1 MKQPILI
8 LIALF
13 LLPAAL
19 LPAVARSQSVQPQA
33 LPDAPAPAPPS
44 DPMWDRVKEIVPGA
58 AIVVRNDNGPP
69 LHCLFAGA
77 TDAYLFCDPPGN
89 PPNTGFRLDRA
100 AVVSVDLDRP
110 TPRSARFD
118 RPQPNYHPAY
128 LACIIGGGLIT
139 GIVATRTMDAGE
151 AASTG
156 VIGALVVAA
165 IGAPLAF
172 LPRWQ
177 DSGFGYQPHG
187 FARMR
192 SPLFGFHPRPLPGL
206 FHAR

>member
-19 LPAVARSQSVQPQA
+19 LPAIARPQA
-33 LPDAPAPAPPS
+33 LPDAPSPAPPS
-44 DPMWDRVKEIVPGA
+44 DPMWDRVKDLANGA

-69 LHCLFAGA
+69 VHCLFAGA
-77 TDAYLFCDPPGN
+77 TDAYLFCNPSTNPPGV
-89 PPNTGFRLDRA
+89 GFRLDRA
-100 AVVSVDLDRP
+100 TVVSVDLDRP

-128 LACIIGGGLIT
+128 LACIIGGGLIV
-139 GIVATRTMDAGE
+139 GITATRDLNADQS
-151 AASTG
+151 ARIG
-156 VIGALVVAA
+156 VVGALVVAA

-177 DSGFGYQPHG
+177 DGDFAYQPHG

-192 SPLFGFHPRPLPGL
+192 SPLFGFHPRPLSGL
-206 FHAR
+206 FHSH